1 MYGNFSKANMD
12 TQTSSHMLLKNNS
25 TEALNQILFP
35 AREREIFEHLVFY
48 YILLYCDKTL
58 DPCRFSV
65 RLHSKYSSREIFE
78 HLVFYYILLYCAYY
92 CTVPRKLKFE
102 SHANLTNEFMHL

>member
-1 MYGNFSKANMD
+1 MKNEYICHMYGNFSKANMD

-48 YILLYCDKTL
+48 YILLYCGIIMEPFL
-58 DPCRFSV
+58 QLFLNSDPQMRGKSCS
-65 RLHSKYSSREIFE
+65 
-78 HLVFYYILLYCAYY
+78 
-92 CTVPRKLKFE
+92 
-102 SHANLTNEFMHL
+102 N

>member
-35 AREREIFEHLVFY
+35 PREREIFEHLVFY
-48 YILLYCDKTL
+48 YILLYCG
-58 DPCRFSV
+58 
-65 RLHSKYSSREIFE
+65 LHACVSFGTYQNFK
-78 HLVFYYILLYCAYY
+78 ILLKIFA
-92 CTVPRKLKFE
+92 TLPISTASSERSFSIV
-102 SHANLTNEFMHL
+102 

>member
-48 YILLYCDKTL
+48 YILLYCDYNSSKT
-58 DPCRFSV
+58 C
-65 RLHSKYSSREIFE
+65 
-78 HLVFYYILLYCAYY
+78 FYAW
-92 CTVPRKLKFE
+92 E
-102 SHANLTNEFMHL
+102 SII

>member
-48 YILLYCDKTL
+48 YILLYCGLGIVPTRL
-58 DPCRFSV
+58 DIYVGSSV
-65 RLHSKYSSREIFE
+65 DGQNFLSDG
-78 HLVFYYILLYCAYY
+78 
-92 CTVPRKLKFE
+92 
-102 SHANLTNEFMHL
+102 

>member
-48 YILLYCDKTL
+48 YILLYCGINAT
-58 DPCRFSV
+58 
-65 RLHSKYSSREIFE
+65 RLENMKPEYHEYKARM
-78 HLVFYYILLYCAYY
+78 YIIWYMRPVGLSG
-92 CTVPRKLKFE
+92 P
-102 SHANLTNEFMHL
+102 S

>member
-48 YILLYCDKTL
+48 YVLLYCGITKGALSSIQTMKFGN
-58 DPCRFSV
+58 CV
-65 RLHSKYSSREIFE
+65 IKYPGRIAMEGG
-78 HLVFYYILLYCAYY
+78 
-92 CTVPRKLKFE
+92 TK
-102 SHANLTNEFMHL
+102 

>member
-35 AREREIFEHLVFY
+35 ARERVIFEHLVFY
-48 YILLYCDKTL
+48 YILLYCGYRLLKVTFF
-58 DPCRFSV
+58 CTRFKIYK
-65 RLHSKYSSREIFE
+65 HAF
-78 HLVFYYILLYCAYY
+78 
-92 CTVPRKLKFE
+92 LKKVGIDV
-102 SHANLTNEFMHL
+102 NCEFI

>member
-35 AREREIFEHLVFY
+35 ARERVIFEHLVFY
-48 YILLYCDKTL
+48 YILLYCGPRLIFILEILTL
-58 DPCRFSV
+58 RV
-65 RLHSKYSSREIFE
+65 ETLYTLTK
-78 HLVFYYILLYCAYY
+78 LLILNAL
-92 CTVPRKLKFE
+92 RN
-102 SHANLTNEFMHL
+102 S